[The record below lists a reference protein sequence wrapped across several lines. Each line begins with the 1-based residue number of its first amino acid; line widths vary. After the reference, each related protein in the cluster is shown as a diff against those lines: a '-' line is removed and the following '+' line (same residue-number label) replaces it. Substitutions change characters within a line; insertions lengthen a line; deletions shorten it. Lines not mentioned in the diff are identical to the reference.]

1 MLLNIDRARKV
12 MAERGLDA
20 LVASSQ
26 ENITYS
32 TGYVSWTIDTFRD
45 LEVYGVIPREGPVA
59 IIIPVDAVDHLAQ
72 RPIDASLVYTYG
84 TFPTVWERHVPLIGA
99 EANLIEIRENA
110 KHYSSGKVALAQALE
125 DLHVGEAIGIDER
138 GMSPARYRTL
148 SSALVGRRISEAS
161 EDFRYIRL
169 VKTEDEVDRL
179 RFVARAVEQA
189 MLISFQRIDVGVT
202 EAELEMTFRQA
213 VIARGILPWH
223 FDTTGGTRGSASFP
237 ASDYQLKLGDVIRSD
252 VSGRYRGYW
261 CDTGRTAVLG
271 PPPEK
276 LGRYY
281 EAIKAGIAA
290 IMDVTKPGVPV
301 SELFRAGVE
310 TVRQSGIPHYQ
321 RHHVGHGIGA
331 EFYEAPM
338 LTGVGETS
346 AIHEKGRSDTILEP
360 GMVINI
366 ELPYYELGVGG
377 LQIEDTLVIRPGGFE
392 MLTIAGRDLYS
403 LSTNIPVHCA
413 GQSSPDA

>member
-1 MLLNIDRARKV
+1 VLLNIDRARKI

-26 ENITYS
+26 ENVTYS
-32 TGYVSWTIDTFRD
+32 TGYVSWTIDTFHD

-59 IIIPVDAVDHLAQ
+59 IIIPVDAVDHLAE
-72 RPIDASLVYTYG
+72 RAVDASVVYTYG
-84 TFPTVWERHVPLIGA
+84 TFPTVWRRDVPLTGA
-99 EANLIEIRENA
+99 EANLIAIREKA
-110 KHYSSGKVALAQALE
+110 RHHTSGITALAQALE
-125 DLHVGEAIGIDER
+125 DLHVGPAIGIDER
-138 GMSPARYRTL
+138 GMSPAQWR
-148 SSALVGRRISEAS
+148 ALGDALAGRRISEAY
-161 EDFRYIRL
+161 EDFRQVRM
-169 VKTEDEVDRL
+169 VKTEDEIDRL

-202 EAELEMTFRQA
+202 ELELEMTFRQA

-237 ASDYQLKLGDVIRSD
+237 ASDYRLKLGDVIRAD

-271 PPPEK
+271 APPEK

-281 EAIKAGIAA
+281 EALKAGIAA
-290 IMDVTKPGVPV
+290 ILGVTKAGVPA

-310 TVRQSGIPHYQ
+310 TVRQSGIPHYE

-338 LTGVGETS
+338 LTAAGQSS
-346 AIHEKGRSDTILEP
+346 AIHKKGSADTVLES

-377 LQIEDTLVIRPGGFE
+377 LQIEDTLVIRPGGYDL
-392 MLTIAGRDLYS
+392 LTIAGRDLYS
-403 LSTNIPVHCA
+403 LSPKAPDIVPVN
-413 GQSSPDA
+413 PI

>member
-1 MLLNIDRARKV
+1 MLLNIDRARKI
-12 MAERGLDA
+12 MAERRLDA

-32 TGYVSWTIDTFRD
+32 TGYVSWTIDTFCD

-59 IIIPVDAVDHLAQ
+59 IVIPVDAVDHLAE
-72 RPIDASLVYTYG
+72 RPIDASVVYTYG
-84 TFPTVWERHVPLIGA
+84 TFPTIWQPDVPLTGS
-99 EANLIEIRENA
+99 EANLIAIREKA
-110 KHYSSGKVALAQALE
+110 KYHSSGMTALAHALD
-125 DLHVGEAIGIDER
+125 DLHVGAAIGIDER
-138 GMSPARYRTL
+138 GMSPAKWRTL
-148 SSALVGRRISEAS
+148 VNALTGRQISEAS
-161 EDFRYIRL
+161 EDFRQIRM
-169 VKTEDEVDRL
+169 VKTEDEVDRM

-189 MLISFQRIDVGVT
+189 MLICFQRIDVGVT

-237 ASDYQLKLGDVIRSD
+237 ASDYRLKVGDVIRSD

-271 PPPEK
+271 TPPEK

-281 EAIKAGIAA
+281 EALKAGIAA
-290 IMDVTKPGVPV
+290 ILGVTKPGVPV

-310 TVRQSGIPHYQ
+310 AVQQSGIPHYQ

-338 LTGVGETS
+338 LTGVGQSS
-346 AIHEKGRSDTILEP
+346 AIHQKGSSDTVLEP

-377 LQIEDTLVIRPGGFE
+377 LQIEDTLVIRPGGYDL
-392 MLTIAGRDLYS
+392 LTIATRELYA
-403 LSTNIPVHCA
+403 LSPKAPDTVQVI
-413 GQSSPDA
+413 QSIG